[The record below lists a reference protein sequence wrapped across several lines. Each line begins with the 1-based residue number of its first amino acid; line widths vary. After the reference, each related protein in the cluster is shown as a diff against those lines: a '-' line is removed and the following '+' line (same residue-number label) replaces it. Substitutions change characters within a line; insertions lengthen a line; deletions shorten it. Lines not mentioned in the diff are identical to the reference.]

1 MRARLLTPAD
11 ADVVRGLLLRNPVVN
26 VFVSARVD
34 AGLLWPGSAATLW
47 GWPAERPRQLLHAGS
62 NLAPVIVADFGDDPD
77 DVLQAFADVVGPRR
91 CQAIVGQSAIALA
104 LFDRLSRRH
113 THGYSRPREIRPQQP
128 LMIAQ
133 RPVSLPSAPVV
144 PITLNEYESYVAA
157 AVSMYTEEV
166 GQNPLAA
173 GNRSGYRAHCR
184 QLIETGR
191 AFGIVTE
198 GHVVFK
204 ADIGAASGEVAQ
216 IQGVWLAPHL
226 RGRGLAAPAMAA
238 VTAAVRERFPV
249 VSLYVNDFNIR
260 AIRAY
265 ERAGYVVADRFATVL
280 Y

>member
-1 MRARLLTPAD
+1 MRPRLLTPAD
-11 ADVVRGLLLRNPVVN
+11 TELVRGLLLRDPVAN

-34 AGLLWPGSAATLW
+34 AGVLWPSSAASLW
-47 GWPAERPRQLLHAGS
+47 GWPADRPRQLLHAGS
-62 NLAPVIVADFGDDPD
+62 NLVPVIVADFGDDPD
-77 DVLQAFADVVGPRR
+77 DVLRAFAEVLGPRR
-91 CQAIVGQSAIALA
+91 CHAIVGPAGTALA
-104 LFDRLSRRH
+104 LFERLGGRPAG
-113 THGYSRPREIRPQQP
+113 GYSRPREIRAHQP
-128 LMIAQ
+128 LMIA
-133 RPVSLPSAPVV
+133 RRAVTLPAAPVV
-144 PITLNEYESYVAA
+144 PITIAHYESYVAA

-191 AFGIVTE
+191 AFGIVTD

-204 ADIGAASGEVAQ
+204 ADVGAASGEVAQ

-238 VTAAVRERFPV
+238 ATAAVQERYPV
-249 VSLYVNDFNIR
+249 VSLYVNDFNVR
-260 AIRAY
+260 AVRAY
-265 ERAGYVVADRFATVL
+265 ERAGYDVVDRFATVL